1 MKKDTYYFPHDSNA
15 KDDPKCVMLIEQ
27 LGMEGYGIYWMLIE
41 TLREQPNYEYPLD
54 LLPALARRYNTTAEK
69 IKAVVTC
76 YNLFLIKDE
85 KIFLSESLLRRMNEI
100 NSKRERFVEAAKAR
114 WNNGLDATHKQRI
127 SDANA
132 THVQFNAIKEKESKV
147 NQSKSNESKV
157 KESKENNRL
166 LAQSIVD
173 SFNSICVSLPK
184 VSKLTEARISGI
196 LQRLKD
202 MGGTDKAIEII
213 NRVERSDFL
222 TGRKTD
228 FKANFD
234 WIFLCKGNWIKINE
248 GNYDNV
254 DRTDTKSA
262 NKSKEQELFA
272 SHIATQ
278 LGFGDKE

>member
-54 LLPALARRYNTTAEK
+54 LIPALARRYNTTAEK
-69 IKAVVTC
+69 VKAVVSC
-76 YNLFLIKDE
+76 YNLFLIKND
-85 KIFLSESLLRRMNEI
+85 KIFFSDSLLRRMKEADK
-100 NSKRERFVEAAKAR
+100 KRQRFSEAAKAR
-114 WNNGLDATHKQRI
+114 WSMSYDATHMQRI
-127 SDANA
+127 SDAHA
-132 THVQFNAIKEKESKV
+132 TDMQRYAIKGKEIKEKESKV
-147 NQSKSNESKV
+147 N
-157 KESKENNRL
+157 ESKEDNRL

-184 VSKLTEARISGI
+184 VSKLTDARISGI

-234 WIFLCKGNWIKINE
+234 WIFICKGNWIKINE

-254 DRTDTKSA
+254 DRTDAKA
-262 NKSKEQELFA
+262 AKEEERKELFA
-272 SHIATQ
+272 KHIATQ
-278 LGFGDKE
+278 LGFADNE